1 MPSKRLIIVFSLW
14 AARISALL
22 LFLLWGAF
30 FVEHLQEWFLRSD
43 GQRPPQQVWIAQVL
57 HWVMLVGLALV
68 AFYPKAGAM
77 ITVAGTVLFFSWIG
91 FKEFPYIALLNLIPV
106 ILVGIHSAI
115 KNVLASKPS

>member
-106 ILVGIHSAI
+106 ILIGIHSATN
-115 KNVLASKPS
+115 NVPTEK